1 MTSKEIR
8 SKMLNGETIKEVCQ
22 EYQIT
27 FPELISKMSK
37 LGNEKRYN
45 SKSHYRTGHIY
56 IAKSKSGRYIV
67 RKEKTYYGSFKSLD
81 DAKKVRDWFMC
92 NGWNKR
98 WINRACRICGVERCQ
113 H

>member
-1 MTSKEIR
+1 MTMKEIR
-8 SKMLNGETIKEVCQ
+8 SKLLNGETIEEVCQ

-27 FPELISKMSK
+27 FPELLRKMSK

-45 SKSHYRTGHIY
+45 KDSAFRTGHIY
-56 IAKSKSGRYIV
+56 IGKSSSGKYVV
-67 RKEKTYYGSFKSLD
+67 RKSKTYYGSFKSLD
-81 DAKKVRDWFMC
+81 DAVKVRDWFIR

-98 WINRACRICGVERCQ
+98 WINRACRLTGVKRCQ

>member
-8 SKMLNGETIKEVCQ
+8 SKMLNGETIEEVCQ

-27 FPELISKMSK
+27 FPELLRKMSK

-45 SKSHYRTGHIY
+45 KNSTFRTGHIY
-56 IAKSKSGRYIV
+56 IGKSSSGKYVV
-67 RKEKTYYGSFKSLD
+67 RKSKTYYGSFNSLD
-81 DAKKVRDWFMC
+81 DAVKVRDWFIR

-98 WINRACRICGVERCQ
+98 WINRACRLTGVKRCQ